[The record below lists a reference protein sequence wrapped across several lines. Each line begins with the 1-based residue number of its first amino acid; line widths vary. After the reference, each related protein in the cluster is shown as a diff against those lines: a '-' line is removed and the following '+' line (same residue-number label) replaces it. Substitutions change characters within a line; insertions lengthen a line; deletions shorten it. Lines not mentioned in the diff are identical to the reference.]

1 MIGRTIGKLRD
12 WEENNEE
19 RGMKWTHS
27 RKETRE
33 VTTTNTTSI
42 VASLALAIKLNIKII
57 TIDEE
62 NLMESN
68 QRKWICSETIRDGDT
83 ESEWKSE
90 ERKKAVKDAGL
101 CFS

>member
-1 MIGRTIGKLRD
+1 
-12 WEENNEE
+12 
-19 RGMKWTHS
+19 
-27 RKETRE
+27 
-33 VTTTNTTSI
+33 
-42 VASLALAIKLNIKII
+42 
-57 TIDEE
+57 
-62 NLMESN
+62 MESN